1 MMNLVFLS
9 AMAAALIGA
18 EAERGA
24 APAPAP
30 TPAPTPGPATM
41 STGPA
46 AAAPDDAATQ
56 SVAFKNDQYD
66 RMTVGV
72 MIAGSGP
79 YRFMVDTGANRSAI
93 SRSLADRLGLQA
105 RAPRIL
111 HSAAGVSQ
119 VSTVRIP
126 SLQFETRDEVNIDA
140 PILEAND
147 MGADGIL
154 GIDALRTQ
162 RIILDFKNQ
171 RVFLTPT
178 VRRERRLEPGEIIVK
193 GTLRQGHLVL
203 TDATMF
209 GDKVTIVVDTG
220 AQMSIGNAALYRL
233 LRRAGQVDSP
243 LAFEQIAVTGVP
255 LKGQLY
261 TVSEVQL
268 NDITMRGLNLMIA
281 DAQTF
286 KVLGRTRTP
295 TLLLGMNALRAFERV
310 EIDLSSKRVRL
321 KVGELPVFV
330 RGQDVADSSERHAGG
345 R

>member
-1 MMNLVFLS
+1 MMNLVSLS
-9 AMAAALIGA
+9 ALVAALLGA
-18 EAERGA
+18 QASN
-24 APAPAP
+24 
-30 TPAPTPGPATM
+30 GPAQLSPPVNT
-41 STGPA
+41 TA
-46 AAAPDDAATQ
+46 AQPEDSASEAI
-56 SVAFKNDQYD
+56 AFRNDQYD

-72 MIAGSGP
+72 TIAGRGP
-79 YRFMVDTGANRSAI
+79 YHFMVDTGANRSAI

-105 RAPRIL
+105 RAQRML
-111 HSAAGVSQ
+111 HSAAGVTR
-119 VSTVRIP
+119 VSLVRIP
-126 SLQFETRDEVNIDA
+126 NLQFETRDSVNIDA
-140 PILEAND
+140 PILEARD

-154 GIDALRTQ
+154 GVDALRTQ

-171 RVFLTPT
+171 RVFLTST
-178 VRRERRLEPGEIIVK
+178 VKRERRREPGEIIVK

-209 GDKVTIVVDTG
+209 GENVTIVVDTG

-243 LAFEQIAVTGVP
+243 LAFEQTAVTGDP

-268 NDITMRGLNLMIA
+268 NNITMRGLNLMIA

-286 KVLGRTRTP
+286 KVLGRNRTP

-310 EIDLSSKRVRL
+310 EIDMTSKRVRM
-321 KVGELPVFV
+321 KVGQLPVFIRRQV
-330 RGQDVADSSERHAGG
+330 VADSSERHAGG